1 MTRHSE
7 MKKQVAVAALT
18 ATIVFSITA
27 QLAYSASNRSLSS
40 ASAPTVPR
48 RLTTPPARLG
58 TVADFKTAFQNDQG
72 KVRLVALVS
81 PT

>member
-7 MKKQVAVAALT
+7 MKKQVALVALA
-18 ATIVFSITA
+18 ASVFSISA
-27 QLAYSASNRSLSS
+27 QPAYSAPKHRPLG
-40 ASAPTVPR
+40 AS
-48 RLTTPPARLG
+48 RLTSAPARLG
-58 TVADFKTAFQNDQG
+58 TVEEFKAAFQNDQG